1 MASLVSTTVNG
12 DLKVTGSSNL
22 FFEGS
27 ASSNTFEPGTRIY
40 GAGITLTGGAF
51 TSVFE
56 YTVPGGLAGNFRF
69 FVKGTTGNVVVPTQ
83 VDVLLNHSKDITI
96 KSQTGNY
103 TPLHVKVLTND
114 NEDCLVQIKADTFGD
129 ANVTV
134 YIDVIAFGDGS
145 VSFSSFGSYTG
156 TSLEHKCNFGF
167 SFSTTNNTVVSKFVM
182 DGGNTDGGRL
192 GIGTNS
198 PAQPLDVLGKVSI
211 NSDGTLNWGAAKD
224 YGRLTWSTTNSRAIV

>member
-40 GAGITLTGGAF
+40 GAGITLTGGAY

-56 YTVPGGLAGNFRF
+56 YTVPAGLAGNFRF
-69 FVKGTTGNVVVPTQ
+69 FVKGTTGNVVIPTQ

-103 TPLHVKVLTND
+103 TPLHVKVLTNN
-114 NEDCLVQIKADTFGD
+114 NEDCLVQIKADTSGN

-167 SFSTTNNTVVSKFVM
+167 SFSTINNTDASKFVM
-182 DGGNTDGGRL
+182 DGGNTAGGRL

-224 YGRLTWSTTNSRAIV
+224 YG